1 MARKIPR
8 HDRAVD
14 AAPGSDIH
22 SCHVVGGASEP
33 APNALDFFLE
43 THLVSGL
50 DAERGRCSEVAILI
64 GPFHRF
70 RQSGLLLLVGERLDL
85 MGREHGGMIC
95 FNT

>member
-22 SCHVVGGASEP
+22 SCHVVGGASEL
-33 APNALDFFLE
+33 APDALDFFLE
-43 THLVSGL
+43 THLASGL
-50 DAERGRCSEVAILI
+50 DAERYCGGEIARLVEPL
-64 GPFHRF
+64 HRF
-70 RQSGLLLLVGERLDL
+70 KEGNFLLFGWERLDL
-85 MGREHGGMIC
+85 MGQEYGGMIC